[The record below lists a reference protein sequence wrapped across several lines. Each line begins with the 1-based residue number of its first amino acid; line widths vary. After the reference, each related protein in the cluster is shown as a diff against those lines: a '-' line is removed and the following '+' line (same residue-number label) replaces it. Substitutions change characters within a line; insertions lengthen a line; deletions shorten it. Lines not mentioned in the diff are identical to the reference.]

1 MVLILADKSIKNPY
15 GVVENVLVKVDKFIF
30 PKDFRLMDMQE
41 DEGVP
46 LILRRPFIKTARI
59 IIDVDEGKL
68 KVRARDDKVTFYIF
82 YGLKNSN

>member
-68 KVRARDDKVTFYIF
+68 KVRARDDR
-82 YGLKNSN
+82 